1 MANLDPVSILGPGG
15 AIARRLPSYEHR
27 SEQLAMADAVARA
40 IRNPNHLIVEA
51 GTGVGKSF
59 AYLVPAIQA
68 TADPKKKIVVS
79 THTIA
84 LQEQLLSKD
93 IPFLRS
99 VMPQEFSAVLVKGRS
114 NYISLRRLNMA
125 VQRQASLFQRPEEF
139 DQLATIRMWSARTQD
154 GSRSDLDFRPMPS
167 VWEAV
172 QSEDGNCLG
181 RECPNHQEC
190 FFYKARRRMRSAN
203 VLVVNHAL
211 LVADLALRGEG
222 FGLLPD
228 YQVAVIDEAH
238 TLEAVAGE
246 HLGLQLTN
254 LGVDYTLA
262 RLYSER
268 THKGLLAIRR
278 GNPSNQAFD
287 RAIHQVRATRAAA
300 EDFFDRVADWH
311 QRQPQGFNGR
321 VRQPLGWNESFCEEL
336 RRLATAIDLG
346 AQGIEKPEDRI
357 ELTAAE
363 GRCRTLADQV
373 ASWMRQSSESCVY
386 WMEHENRTRRRIR
399 LAAAPLD
406 VGPSLRDLL
415 FTEVPTCV
423 LTSAT
428 LCVGSPPRFDF
439 IRARIGLSAAE
450 NLALGSPFNY
460 VKQVTVHLPSNL
472 PDPSDQPAR
481 FEQEAIRAIAH
492 YLERTQGKAF
502 VLFTS
507 YKMLEAAARA
517 LTPWLARR
525 NIAVFAQGDGM
536 PRSKMVDAFKADV
549 NSVIF
554 GVDSF
559 WQGVDVPGEALSNV
573 IITRLPFSV
582 PSHPL
587 LEARLEEIRRRGGSP
602 FLDYQVPEA
611 VIKLKQGFGR
621 LIRSKSDR
629 GIVVILDPRVLT
641 KPYGRTFL
649 NSLPNCP
656 RVVETP
662 ALADTRL

>member
-1 MANLDPVSILGPGG
+1 MPNLDPVSILGPGG
-15 AIARRLPSYEHR
+15 AIARRLPNYEHR
-27 SEQLAMADAVARA
+27 QEQLAMAQAVARA
-40 IRNPNHLIVEA
+40 IERPGHLIVEA

-84 LQEQLLSKD
+84 LQEQLLQKD

-114 NYISLRRLNMA
+114 NYISLRRLDVA
-125 VQRQASLFQRPEEF
+125 IKRQDLLFQRPEEI
-139 DQLATIRMWSARTQD
+139 DQLVTLRMWSNRTTD
-154 GSRSDLDFRPMPS
+154 GSRSDLDFRPLPN

-181 RECPNHQEC
+181 RECPRHAEC
-190 FFYKARRRMRSAN
+190 FYFKARRRMRGAH

-211 LVADLALRGEG
+211 FVTHLALTAEG
-222 FGLLPD
+222 PGFLPP
-228 YQVAVIDEAH
+228 YQVAVLDEAH

-246 HLGLQLTN
+246 HMGVQLSSV
-254 LGVDYTLA
+254 GIDYSLA
-262 RLYSER
+262 RLYNGR
-268 THKGLLAIRR
+268 TGRGVLSGHRDALGEAIR
-278 GNPSNQAFD
+278 QA
-287 RAIHQVRATRAAA
+287 QKTREVA
-300 EDFFDRVADWH
+300 EDFFNRAAAWF
-311 QRQPQGFNGR
+311 QSQPAGFNGR
-321 VRQPLGWNESFCEEL
+321 LRQPVGWGEYFSQEL
-336 RRLATAIDLG
+336 RRLAGAIDRG
-346 AQGIEKPEDRI
+346 ARTIEKPEEKI

-363 GRCRTLADQV
+363 ERCRSLADQI
-373 ASWMRQSSESCVY
+373 AIWIRQSAEDAVY
-386 WMEHENRTRRRIR
+386 WVEVEQKSRLRVR

-406 VGPSLRDLL
+406 VGPSLRNLL
-415 FTEVPTCV
+415 FTEVDTCV

-439 IRARIGLSAAE
+439 FQSRIGLTAAE
-450 NLALGSPFNY
+450 TLALGSPFDY
-460 VKQVTVHLPSNL
+460 AHQVTVHIPKNL
-472 PDPSDQPAR
+472 PDPSDQPAE
-481 FEQEAIRAIAH
+481 FEQEAIRAVAH
-492 YLERTQGKAF
+492 YLERTHGKAF

-507 YKMLEAAARA
+507 YKMLEATARA

-525 NIAVFAQGDGM
+525 NIALFSQGDGM

-573 IITRLPFSV
+573 VITRLPFSV
-582 PSHPL
+582 PTHPL
-587 LEARLEEIRRRGGSP
+587 LEARLEDIRRRGGNP
-602 FLDYQVPEA
+602 FVDYQLPEA

-621 LIRSKSDR
+621 LIRTKSDH

-649 NSLPNCP
+649 NSLPACP
-656 RVVETP
+656 RIVETP
-662 ALADTRL
+662 ALGDMRL

>member
-1 MANLDPVSILGPGG
+1 MPKLDPISILGPGG

-27 SEQLAMADAVARA
+27 QEQLAMTQAVARA
-40 IRNPNHLIVEA
+40 IERPGHLIVEA

-68 TADPKKKIVVS
+68 TADPKKKVVIS

-84 LQEQLLSKD
+84 LQEQLLRKD

-114 NYISLRRLNMA
+114 NYISLRRLEVA
-125 VQRQASLFQRPEEF
+125 IKRQDLLFQKPEEI
-139 DQLATIRMWSARTQD
+139 DQLVTLRMWSNRTTD

-181 RECPNHQEC
+181 RECPRHGDC
-190 FFYKARRRMRSAN
+190 FFFKARRRMRAAN

-211 LVADLALRGEG
+211 LVTDLVLRGDG
-222 FGLLPD
+222 FGLLPE
-228 YQVAVIDEAH
+228 YQAAMIDEAH

-246 HLGLQLTN
+246 RMGLQLSSI
-254 LGVDYTLA
+254 GIDYTLA
-262 RLYSER
+262 RLYNARSGR
-268 THKGLLAIRR
+268 GVLAAHARHLDEAIK
-278 GNPSNQAFD
+278 QA
-287 RAIHQVRATRAAA
+287 QKTRDAA
-300 EDFFDRVADWH
+300 EDFFNRAATWH
-311 QRQPQGFNGR
+311 QGQPAGFNGR
-321 VRQPLGWNESFCEEL
+321 LRQPIGWSESFCEEL
-336 RRLATAIDLG
+336 RRLGGAIERG
-346 AQGIEKPEDRI
+346 ARAIEKPEDRI

-363 GRCRTLADQV
+363 ERCRSLADQL
-373 ASWMRQSSESCVY
+373 ASWIRQSAEDAVY
-386 WMEHENRTRRRIR
+386 WVEVEQKTRLRVR

-406 VGPSLRDLL
+406 VGPSLRNLL
-415 FTEVPTCV
+415 FTERDTCV

-439 IRARIGLSAAE
+439 FQARIGLTAAE
-450 NLALGSPFNY
+450 TLALGSPFDYAN
-460 VKQVTVHLPSNL
+460 QVTVHIPRNM
-472 PDPSDQPAR
+472 PDPSDQPAE

-492 YLERTQGKAF
+492 YLERTEGKAF

-507 YKMLEAAARA
+507 YKMLEAAHRA

-525 NIAVFAQGDGM
+525 NIAVFSQGDGM

-587 LEARLEEIRRRGGSP
+587 LEARLEDIRRRRGNP
-602 FLDYQVPEA
+602 FVDYQVPEA

-621 LIRSKSDR
+621 LIRTKSDR

-649 NSLPNCP
+649 KSLPECP

-662 ALADTRL
+662 ALGDTRL

>member
-1 MANLDPVSILGPGG
+1 MPKLDPVSILGPGG

-27 SEQLAMADAVARA
+27 QEQLAMAQAVAGA
-40 IRNPNHLIVEA
+40 IERPGHLIVEA

-68 TADPKKKIVVS
+68 TADPKKKIVIS

-84 LQEQLLSKD
+84 LQEQLLRKD

-99 VMPQEFSAVLVKGRS
+99 VMPEEFSAVLVKGRS
-114 NYISLRRLNMA
+114 NYISLRRLEVA
-125 VQRQASLFQRPEEF
+125 IKRQDLLFQKPEEI
-139 DQLATIRMWSARTQD
+139 DQLVTLRMWSNRTTD

-181 RECPNHQEC
+181 RECPRHNDC
-190 FFYKARRRMRSAN
+190 FFFKARRRMRAAN

-211 LVADLALRGEG
+211 LVTDLVLRGDG

-228 YQVAVIDEAH
+228 YQAAMIDEAH

-246 HLGLQLTN
+246 RMGLQLSSI
-254 LGVDYTLA
+254 GIDYTLA
-262 RLYSER
+262 RLYNARSGRGVLAAHAKHLDEAIKQAQR
-268 THKGLLAIRR
+268 TR
-278 GNPSNQAFD
+278 D
-287 RAIHQVRATRAAA
+287 AA
-300 EDFFDRVADWH
+300 EDFFNRAATWH
-311 QRQPQGFNGR
+311 QGQPNGFNGR
-321 VRQPLGWNESFCEEL
+321 LRQPAGWSEYFSEEL
-336 RRLATAIDLG
+336 RRLAGAIDRG
-346 AQGIEKPEDRI
+346 AKAIDKPEDRI

-363 GRCRTLADQV
+363 ERCRSLADQIS
-373 ASWMRQSSESCVY
+373 SWIRQSAEDAVY
-386 WMEHENRTRRRIR
+386 WVEVEQKTRLRVR

-406 VGPSLRDLL
+406 VAASLRNLL
-415 FTEVPTCV
+415 FTEVDTCV

-428 LCVGSPPRFDF
+428 LCVGSPPKFDF
-439 IRARIGLSAAE
+439 FQARIGLTAAE
-450 NLALGSPFNY
+450 TLALGSPFDYPN
-460 VKQVTVHLPSNL
+460 QVSVHIPRNM
-472 PDPSDQPAR
+472 PDPSDKPGE
-481 FEQEAIRAIAH
+481 FEQEAIRAIAY
-492 YLERTQGKAF
+492 YLERTEGKAF

-507 YKMLEAAARA
+507 YKMLEAAHRT

-525 NIAVFAQGDGM
+525 NIAVFSQGDGM

-587 LEARLEEIRRRGGSP
+587 LEARLEDIRRRGGNP
-602 FLDYQVPEA
+602 FVDYQVPEA

-621 LIRSKSDR
+621 LIRTKSDR

-641 KPYGRTFL
+641 KTYGRTFL
-649 NSLPNCP
+649 KSLPECP

-662 ALADTRL
+662 ALGDMRL

>member
-1 MANLDPVSILGPGG
+1 MPKLDPVSILGPGG

-27 SEQLAMADAVARA
+27 QEQLAMAEAVARA
-40 IRNPNHLIVEA
+40 IERPGHLIVEA

-68 TADPKKKIVVS
+68 TADPKKKIVIS

-84 LQEQLLSKD
+84 LQEQLLRKD

-114 NYISLRRLNMA
+114 NYISLRRLEVA
-125 VQRQASLFQRPEEF
+125 IKRQDLLFQKPEEI
-139 DQLATIRMWSARTQD
+139 DQLVTLRMWSNRTTD

-190 FFYKARRRMRSAN
+190 FFFKARRRMRAAN
-203 VLVVNHAL
+203 MLVVNHAL
-211 LVADLALRGEG
+211 LVTDLVLRGDG
-222 FGLLPD
+222 FGLLPE
-228 YQVAVIDEAH
+228 YQVAMIDEAH

-246 HLGLQLTN
+246 RMGLQLSSV
-254 LGVDYTLA
+254 GIDYTLA
-262 RLYSER
+262 RLYNARSGR
-268 THKGLLAIRR
+268 GVLAAHAKHLDEAIK
-278 GNPSNQAFD
+278 QA
-287 RAIHQVRATRAAA
+287 QKTREVA
-300 EDFFDRVADWH
+300 EDFFNRAATWH
-311 QRQPQGFNGR
+311 QGQPNGFNGR
-321 VRQPLGWNESFCEEL
+321 LRQPVGWSEYFSEEL
-336 RRLATAIDLG
+336 RRLAGAIDRG
-346 AQGIEKPEDRI
+346 AKAIEKPEDRI

-363 GRCRTLADQV
+363 ERCRSLADQV
-373 ASWMRQSSESCVY
+373 SSWIRQSAEDAVY
-386 WMEHENRTRRRIR
+386 WVEVEQKTRLRVR

-406 VGPSLRDLL
+406 VGPSLRNLL
-415 FTEVPTCV
+415 FTEVDTCV

-439 IRARIGLSAAE
+439 FQSRIGLTAAE
-450 NLALGSPFNY
+450 TLALGSPFDY
-460 VKQVTVHLPSNL
+460 VHQVTIHLPRNL
-472 PDPSDQPAR
+472 PDPSEQPAL

-507 YKMLEAAARA
+507 YKMLEAATRA

-525 NIAVFAQGDGM
+525 NIALFSQGDGM

-587 LEARLEEIRRRGGSP
+587 LEARLEDIRRRGGNP
-602 FLDYQVPEA
+602 FVDYQVPEA

-621 LIRSKSDR
+621 LIRTKSDR

-649 NSLPNCP
+649 KSLPDCP
-656 RVVETP
+656 RIVETP
-662 ALADTRL
+662 ALGDMRL